1 LKSTPSAKICHPK
14 STRKNYRLKKYPEQL
29 KEAAKNLQGQVT
41 DTSRFPKRR
50 IEAWSNR

>member
-1 LKSTPSAKICHPK
+1 LKSTPSAKICHP
-14 STRKNYRLKKYPEQL
+14 KNYRLKKYPEQL
-29 KEAAKNLQGQVT
+29 KEAAKNLQGQVI